1 MKVDDRRKYIRYDM
15 PLDVKFRKMDDSSE
29 YTSGVLKNVSRSGLC
44 FASKDKSLQLRE
56 VLDLQVKIPNE
67 DTFVSAIGDIMWK
80 QDLENEVL
88 FGLSLMAMD
97 AEAKSVILDGA
108 YDKWLNEMRS

>member
-1 MKVDDRRKYIRYDM
+1 MKIDDRRKYIRYDL
-15 PLDVKFRKMDDSSE
+15 PLDVRFRRKDDSSE
-29 YTSGVLKNVSRSGLC
+29 YTPGTLKNVSRSGLC
-44 FASKDKSLQLRE
+44 FASNDTSIELRE
-56 VLDLQVKIPNE
+56 VLDLQVKLPNE
-67 DTFVSAIGDIMWK
+67 DTYVSAIGDIMWK
-80 QDLENEVL
+80 QNLENEAL